1 MDSNK
6 LGAIERASFEL
17 AKDLLRT
24 RDRYQPHD
32 PELAAAFSSK
42 AYEICQDFDIDC
54 ALIESMLDNQN
65 GESPAGSIARVKGVE
80 SSDRDA
86 EDEASAQALR
96 DILGKQREVVGDQ
109 FRETT
114 PEAKNEQTFRLSRLS
129 MSHWFSRLQSA

>member
-1 MDSNK
+1 MNLDK
-6 LGAIERASFEL
+6 LGAVERATFEL

-42 AYEICQDFDIDC
+42 AYEICRDFDIDC
-54 ALIESMLDNQN
+54 ALIESTLDSQQ
-65 GESPAGSIARVKGVE
+65 GEVSAGSIARSNAVE
-80 SSDRDA
+80 TSDPNA
-86 EDEASAQALR
+86 EDETSDQALQ

-114 PEAKNEQTFRLSRLS
+114 LEAKNEQAFRLSRLS
-129 MSHWFSRLQSA
+129 MSQWFGRLQSA